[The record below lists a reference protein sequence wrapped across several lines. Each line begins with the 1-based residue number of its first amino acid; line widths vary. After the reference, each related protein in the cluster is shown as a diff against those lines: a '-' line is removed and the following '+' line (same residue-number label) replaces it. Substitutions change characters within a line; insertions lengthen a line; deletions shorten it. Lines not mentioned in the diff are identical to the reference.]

1 MGKTIPTKVRRNRR
15 KTIKTE
21 GQEEINTAST
31 PEIDSQTSGDST
43 PNATQAADASGE
55 GAEVNLV
62 ETPRKRKT
70 RTPKAQPQTK
80 VSKDVADMVMGLIE
94 IVGSSVSDEGA
105 LTDIE
110 KYLIVTGIT
119 NMPASENVDR
129 LLEKIYP
136 IAGGVGL
143 LSWALR
149 TFTHRRKP
157 PMKEVPQPV
166 YDNTISQPTTPT
178 LYPNQIPFDF
188 GANGHGS

>member
-1 MGKTIPTKVRRNRR
+1 
-15 KTIKTE
+15 
-21 GQEEINTAST
+21 
-31 PEIDSQTSGDST
+31 
-43 PNATQAADASGE
+43 
-55 GAEVNLV
+55 
-62 ETPRKRKT
+62 
-70 RTPKAQPQTK
+70 
-80 VSKDVADMVMGLIE
+80 MGLIE
-94 IVGSSVSDEGA
+94 IVGNSISDEGQ

-119 NMPASENVDR
+119 NMPASENVDK

-157 PMKEVPQPV
+157 PKKEVPQPV

-188 GANGHGS
+188 GANGNGS